1 MAGRT
6 GNYIV
11 RHSGWFIGAV
21 LALTALFAL
30 PILFM
35 ERPGPASQDPG
46 GPVFDL
52 LETVNQRFPPRI
64 HVTTFIVEDPLAD
77 PPEDQQGDILR
88 QQPLWDLYRN
98 ERKLRASELGSF
110 LYKGYDADNERQI
123 LGVYT
128 IADAVQNLF
137 LLDPGTAASL
147 ETATDPQVKAAIS
160 RILDSPAGRPLR
172 GSLSKDASFQTIIL
186 DGQEIKTW
194 RSAAFSAF
202 VASDNA
208 MLGGG
213 PLTISLTGDD
223 VTLGKERFNRRVQEI
238 LRSGQTS
245 YRLWGV
251 ALDVNLVS
259 QEQGKT
265 AIPFIVATV
274 VLVLVVVGVT
284 LRSAGIV
291 GLAFLGLAMLFVWL
305 KGLTILAGLGSSLIL
320 DLIVPIAMISLGV
333 DFLIHAVARYREE
346 SRRLAEPSLALRAGF
361 AGVLGALTLAML
373 SDGIA
378 FLANVTSGIETVI
391 GFGIGAGIAVLSSYV
406 IMGMFLPLVIMR
418 LDQRRLGFAY
428 KRNVASSGGQGT
440 ELADESASPPAGA
453 MIAGAVLAFAHHR
466 WAVLPLAATLTAAA
480 TLLAFQLESNLD
492 VKDFFDSESDLVIG
506 LDKLDQH
513 TAPALSGEPAVIYI
527 RGDLTSTQSLDG
539 LRELL
544 DRLSKNGR
552 LGQSADGRVSLYS
565 RTLFQLLSR
574 ITGNAYARSQVME
587 DTGVAISDDDGDQ
600 IPDGPKQMRAA
611 FDYMV
616 RQGVPLNE
624 TTMVYDPIQVRETLH
639 HDPTL
644 PGEQE
649 IILVVGV
656 LGSRQQANIE
666 AARQALEQD
675 LEPLRRVPGVSFVG
689 LTGSPFTREATL
701 QATTRALNVSLP
713 VAVAACLI
721 LLTFWMRSVTLAVVT
736 IIPIGLVVS
745 WLYAFMYVSGYSLNF
760 VTATIAAVSIG
771 VGIDYSIHMTQRF
784 REELSRG
791 HGAEEAMRAAAS
803 GTGVALAGSAAS
815 SVIGF
820 AVMAF
825 APMPLFSAYG
835 IITAAMIFMAA
846 AAALFV
852 LPSLLLLTHRA
863 PPPHAIILPPT
874 GVPTGKFGAQIPP
887 PSRPSAAETP
897 TLRERT
903 R

>member
-1 MAGRT
+1 MLSTSSQSVLASRT
-6 GNYIV
+6 SDFIL
-11 RHSGWFIGAV
+11 RHSGWFIGTV
-21 LALTALFAL
+21 LALTVLFAL
-30 PILFM
+30 PIVFM
-35 ERPGPASQDPG
+35 APPGPASQDPG

-64 HVTTFIVEDPLAD
+64 HVTTFIVEDP
-77 PPEDQQGDILR
+77 QGDILR
-88 QQPLWDLYRN
+88 QQPLWELYQN
-98 ERKLRASELGSF
+98 ERKLRASDLGSL
-110 LYKGYDADNERQI
+110 LYSGYDADRERQI
-123 LGVYT
+123 LGIYT

-137 LLDPGTAASL
+137 LLDPSTATSL
-147 ETATDPQVKAAIS
+147 KTATDDQVKAAIS
-160 RILDSPAGRPLR
+160 RILNSPTGRPLR
-172 GSLSKDASFQTIIL
+172 GSLSKDASFQTKIV
-186 DGQEIKTW
+186 DGQEINSW
-194 RSAAFSAF
+194 SSAAFSAF
-202 VASDNA
+202 VASDNE

-223 VTLGKERFNRRVQEI
+223 VTLGKERFNRRVREI
-238 LRSGQTS
+238 LQTEQSS
-245 YRLWGV
+245 YQLWGV

-265 AIPFIVATV
+265 AIPFIAATV

-284 LRSAGIV
+284 LRSLGIA
-291 GLAFLGLAMLFVWL
+291 GLAFLGLLMLFVWL
-305 KGLTILAGLGSSLIL
+305 KGLTILVGLGSSLIL

-346 SRRLAEPSLALRAGF
+346 TRRVAEPSLALRAGF
-361 AGVLGALTLAML
+361 TGVIGALTLAML

-378 FLANVTSGIETVI
+378 FLANLTSGIETVI

-418 LDQRRLGFAY
+418 LDQRRL
-428 KRNVASSGGQGT
+428 
-440 ELADESASPPAGA
+440 EASPQHGRAFGDAQEPVSAGSTSA
-453 MIAGAVLAFAHHR
+453 PPTGLASAAIAGAVLEMARHR
-466 WAVLPLAATLTAAA
+466 WAVLPIAAVLTAAA
-480 TLLAFQLESNLD
+480 TLLAFQLEPNLD

-513 TAPALSGEPAVIYI
+513 TAAALSGEPAVIYI
-527 RGDLTSTQSLDG
+527 RGDLTTPESLAAIRD
-539 LRELL
+539 LL
-544 DRLSKNGR
+544 DRLSENSR
-552 LGQSADGRVSLYS
+552 LGQAEDGQVSLYA

-574 ITGNAYARSQVME
+574 VTENPYARSQVLAKSRVDITDE
-587 DTGVAISDDDGDQ
+587 NGDQ
-600 IPDGPKQMRAA
+600 IPDSPGQVQAA

-616 RQGVPLNE
+616 RHGVPLNE
-624 TTMVYDPIQVRETLH
+624 STMVYDSIQVRETLH
-639 HDPTL
+639 YDPSQS
-644 PGEQE
+644 GEQE

-656 LGSRQQANIE
+656 LGSRQQANIGS
-666 AARQALEQD
+666 ARQALEQD
-675 LEPLRRVPGVSFVG
+675 LDPMRQVPSISFVG

-721 LLTFWMRSVTLAVVT
+721 LLAFWMRSVTLAVVT

-745 WLYAFMYVSGYSLNF
+745 WLYAFMYIAGYSLNF

-784 REELSRG
+784 REELGRG
-791 HGAEEAMRAAAS
+791 QGAEEALRAAAS
-803 GTGVALAGSAAS
+803 GTGVALAGSAGS

-835 IITAAMIFMAA
+835 VITAAMIFMAA

-852 LPSLLLLTHRA
+852 LPSLLLLTHRE
-863 PPPHAIILPPT
+863 P
-874 GVPTGKFGAQIPP
+874 KR
-887 PSRPSAAETP
+887 SS
-897 TLRERT
+897 
-903 R
+903 

>member
-1 MAGRT
+1 MLSTSSQSVLASRT
-6 GNYIV
+6 SDFIL
-11 RHSGWFIGAV
+11 RHSGWFIGTV
-21 LALTALFAL
+21 LALTVLFAL
-30 PILFM
+30 PIVFM
-35 ERPGPASQDPG
+35 APPGPASQDPG

-64 HVTTFIVEDPLAD
+64 HVTTFIVEDP
-77 PPEDQQGDILR
+77 QGDILR
-88 QQPLWDLYRN
+88 QQPLWELYQN
-98 ERKLRASELGSF
+98 ERKLRASDLGSL
-110 LYKGYDADNERQI
+110 LYSGYDADRERQI
-123 LGVYT
+123 LGIYT

-137 LLDPGTAASL
+137 LLDPSTATSL
-147 ETATDPQVKAAIS
+147 KTATDDQVKAAIS
-160 RILDSPAGRPLR
+160 RILDSPTGRPLR
-172 GSLSKDASFQTIIL
+172 GSLSKDASFQTRIV
-186 DGQEIKTW
+186 DGQEINSW
-194 RSAAFSAF
+194 SSAAFSAF
-202 VASDNA
+202 VASDNE

-223 VTLGKERFNRRVQEI
+223 VTLGKERFNRRVREI
-238 LRSGQTS
+238 LQTEQSS
-245 YRLWGV
+245 YQLWGV

-265 AIPFIVATV
+265 AIPFIAATV
-274 VLVLVVVGVT
+274 VLVLMVVGVT
-284 LRSAGIV
+284 LRSLGIA
-291 GLAFLGLAMLFVWL
+291 GLAFLGLLMLFVWL
-305 KGLTILAGLGSSLIL
+305 KGLTILVGLGSSLIL

-346 SRRLAEPSLALRAGF
+346 TRRVAEPSLALRTGF
-361 AGVLGALTLAML
+361 TGVIGALTLAML

-378 FLANVTSGIETVI
+378 FLANLTSGIETVI

-418 LDQRRLGFAY
+418 LDQRRLESSPQHGRAFGDAQEP
-428 KRNVASSGGQGT
+428 VSAGSTSAPPTGLAS
-440 ELADESASPPAGA
+440 AA
-453 MIAGAVLAFAHHR
+453 IAGAVLEMARHR
-466 WAVLPLAATLTAAA
+466 WAVLPIAAALTAAA
-480 TLLAFQLESNLD
+480 TLLAFQLEPNLD

-513 TAPALSGEPAVIYI
+513 TAAALSGEPAVIYI
-527 RGDLTSTQSLDG
+527 RGDLTTTESLAAIRD
-539 LRELL
+539 LL
-544 DRLSKNGR
+544 DRLSENSR
-552 LGQSADGRVSLYS
+552 LGQAEDGQVSLYA

-574 ITGNAYARSQVME
+574 VTENPYARSQVLAKSRVDITDE
-587 DTGVAISDDDGDQ
+587 NGDQ
-600 IPDGPKQMRAA
+600 IPDSPGQVQAA

-616 RQGVPLNE
+616 RHGVPLNE
-624 TTMVYDPIQVRETLH
+624 STMVYDSIQVRETLH
-639 HDPTL
+639 YDPSQS
-644 PGEQE
+644 GEQE

-666 AARQALEQD
+666 SARQALEQD
-675 LEPLRRVPGVSFVG
+675 LDPMRQVPSISFVG

-721 LLTFWMRSVTLAVVT
+721 LLAFWMRSVTLAVVT

-745 WLYAFMYVSGYSLNF
+745 WLYAFMYVAGYSLNF

-784 REELSRG
+784 REELGRG
-791 HGAEEAMRAAAS
+791 HDAEEALRAAAS
-803 GTGVALAGSAAS
+803 GTGVALAGSAGS

-835 IITAAMIFMAA
+835 VITAAMIFMAA

-852 LPSLLLLTHRA
+852 LPSLLLLTHRE
-863 PPPHAIILPPT
+863 P
-874 GVPTGKFGAQIPP
+874 KR
-887 PSRPSAAETP
+887 SS
-897 TLRERT
+897 
-903 R
+903 

>member
-1 MAGRT
+1 M
-6 GNYIV
+6 
-11 RHSGWFIGAV
+11 
-21 LALTALFAL
+21 ALTVLFAL
-30 PILFM
+30 PIVFM
-35 ERPGPASQDPG
+35 APPGPASQDPG

-64 HVTTFIVEDPLAD
+64 HVTTFIVEDP
-77 PPEDQQGDILR
+77 QGDILR
-88 QQPLWDLYRN
+88 QQPLWELYQN
-98 ERKLRASELGSF
+98 ERKLRASDLGSL
-110 LYKGYDADNERQI
+110 LYSGYDADRERQI
-123 LGVYT
+123 LGIYT

-137 LLDPGTAASL
+137 LLDPSTATSL
-147 ETATDPQVKAAIS
+147 KTATDDQVKAAIS
-160 RILDSPAGRPLR
+160 RILDSPTGRPLR
-172 GSLSKDASFQTIIL
+172 GSLSKDASFQTKIV
-186 DGQEIKTW
+186 DGQEINSW
-194 RSAAFSAF
+194 SSAAFSAF
-202 VASDNA
+202 VASDNE

-223 VTLGKERFNRRVQEI
+223 VTLGKERFNRRVREI
-238 LRSGQTS
+238 LQTEQSS
-245 YRLWGV
+245 YQLWGV

-265 AIPFIVATV
+265 AIPFIAATV

-284 LRSAGIV
+284 LRSLGIA
-291 GLAFLGLAMLFVWL
+291 GLAFLGLLMLFVWL
-305 KGLTILAGLGSSLIL
+305 KGLTILVGLGSSLIL

-346 SRRLAEPSLALRAGF
+346 TRRVAEPSLALRAGF
-361 AGVLGALTLAML
+361 TGVIGALTLAML

-378 FLANVTSGIETVI
+378 FLANLTSGIETVI

-418 LDQRRLGFAY
+418 LDQRRLESSPQHGRAFGDAQEP
-428 KRNVASSGGQGT
+428 VSAGSTSAPPTGLAS
-440 ELADESASPPAGA
+440 AA
-453 MIAGAVLAFAHHR
+453 IAGAVLEMARHR
-466 WAVLPLAATLTAAA
+466 WAVLPIAAVLTAAA
-480 TLLAFQLESNLD
+480 TLLAFQLEPNLD

-513 TAPALSGEPAVIYI
+513 TAAALSGEPAVIYI
-527 RGDLTSTQSLDG
+527 RGDLTTPESLAAIRD
-539 LRELL
+539 LL
-544 DRLSKNGR
+544 DRLSENSR
-552 LGQSADGRVSLYS
+552 LGQAEDGQVSLYA

-574 ITGNAYARSQVME
+574 VTENPYARSQVLAKSRVDITDE
-587 DTGVAISDDDGDQ
+587 NGDQ
-600 IPDGPKQMRAA
+600 IPDSPGQVQAA

-616 RQGVPLNE
+616 RHGVPLNE
-624 TTMVYDPIQVRETLH
+624 STMVYDSIQVRETLH
-639 HDPTL
+639 YDPSQS
-644 PGEQE
+644 GEQE

-656 LGSRQQANIE
+656 LGSRQQANIGS
-666 AARQALEQD
+666 ARQALEQD
-675 LEPLRRVPGVSFVG
+675 LDPMRQVPSISFVG

-721 LLTFWMRSVTLAVVT
+721 LLAFWMRSVTLAVVT

-745 WLYAFMYVSGYSLNF
+745 WLYAFMYVAGYSLNF

-784 REELSRG
+784 REELGRG
-791 HGAEEAMRAAAS
+791 QGAEEALRAAAS
-803 GTGVALAGSAAS
+803 GTGVALAGSAGS

-835 IITAAMIFMAA
+835 VITAAMIFMAA

-852 LPSLLLLTHRA
+852 LPSLLLLTHRE
-863 PPPHAIILPPT
+863 P
-874 GVPTGKFGAQIPP
+874 KR
-887 PSRPSAAETP
+887 SS
-897 TLRERT
+897 
-903 R
+903 

>member
-1 MAGRT
+1 MLSTSSQSVLASRT
-6 GNYIV
+6 SDFIL
-11 RHSGWFIGAV
+11 RHSGWFIGTV
-21 LALTALFAL
+21 LALTVLFAL
-30 PILFM
+30 PIVFM
-35 ERPGPASQDPG
+35 APPGPASQDPG

-64 HVTTFIVEDPLAD
+64 HVTTFIVEDP
-77 PPEDQQGDILR
+77 QGDILR
-88 QQPLWDLYRN
+88 QQPLWELYQN
-98 ERKLRASELGSF
+98 ERKLRASDLGSL
-110 LYKGYDADNERQI
+110 LYSGYDADRERQI
-123 LGVYT
+123 LGIYT

-137 LLDPGTAASL
+137 LLDPSTATSL
-147 ETATDPQVKAAIS
+147 KTATDDQVKAAIS
-160 RILDSPAGRPLR
+160 RILDSPTGRPLR
-172 GSLSKDASFQTIIL
+172 GSLSKDASFQTKIV
-186 DGQEIKTW
+186 DGQEINSW
-194 RSAAFSAF
+194 SSAAFSAF
-202 VASDNA
+202 VASDNE

-223 VTLGKERFNRRVQEI
+223 VTLGKERFNRRVREI
-238 LRSGQTS
+238 LQTEQSS
-245 YRLWGV
+245 YQLWGV

-265 AIPFIVATV
+265 AIPFIAATV

-284 LRSAGIV
+284 LRSLGIA
-291 GLAFLGLAMLFVWL
+291 GLAFLGLLMLFVWL
-305 KGLTILAGLGSSLIL
+305 KGLTILVGLGSSLIL

-346 SRRLAEPSLALRAGF
+346 TRRVAEPSLALRAGF
-361 AGVLGALTLAML
+361 TGVIGALTLAML

-378 FLANVTSGIETVI
+378 FLANLTSGIETVI

-418 LDQRRLGFAY
+418 LDQRRLESSPQHGRAFGDAQEP
-428 KRNVASSGGQGT
+428 VSAGSTSAPPTGLAS
-440 ELADESASPPAGA
+440 AA
-453 MIAGAVLAFAHHR
+453 IAGAVLEMARHR
-466 WAVLPLAATLTAAA
+466 WAVLPIAAVLTAAA
-480 TLLAFQLESNLD
+480 TLLAFQLEPNLD

-513 TAPALSGEPAVIYI
+513 TAAALSGEPAVIYI
-527 RGDLTSTQSLDG
+527 RGDLTTPESLAAIRD
-539 LRELL
+539 LL
-544 DRLSKNGR
+544 DRLSKNSR
-552 LGQSADGRVSLYS
+552 LGQAEDGQVSLYA

-574 ITGNAYARSQVME
+574 VTENPYARSQVLAKFRVDITDE
-587 DTGVAISDDDGDQ
+587 NGDQ
-600 IPDGPKQMRAA
+600 IPDSPGQVQAA

-616 RQGVPLNE
+616 RHGVPLNE
-624 TTMVYDPIQVRETLH
+624 STMVYDSIQVRETLH
-639 HDPTL
+639 YDPSQS
-644 PGEQE
+644 GEQE

-656 LGSRQQANIE
+656 LGSRQQANIGS
-666 AARQALEQD
+666 ARQALEQD
-675 LEPLRRVPGVSFVG
+675 LDPMRQVPSISFVG

-721 LLTFWMRSVTLAVVT
+721 LLAFWMRSVTLAVVT

-745 WLYAFMYVSGYSLNF
+745 WLYAFMYVAGYSLNF

-784 REELSRG
+784 REELGRG
-791 HGAEEAMRAAAS
+791 QGAEEALRAAAS
-803 GTGVALAGSAAS
+803 GTGVALAGSAGS

-835 IITAAMIFMAA
+835 VITAAMIFMAA

-852 LPSLLLLTHRA
+852 LPSLLLLTHRE
-863 PPPHAIILPPT
+863 P
-874 GVPTGKFGAQIPP
+874 KR
-887 PSRPSAAETP
+887 SS
-897 TLRERT
+897 
-903 R
+903 

>member
-1 MAGRT
+1 
-6 GNYIV
+6 
-11 RHSGWFIGAV
+11 V
-21 LALTALFAL
+21 LALTVLFAL
-30 PILFM
+30 PIVFM
-35 ERPGPASQDPG
+35 APPGPASQDPG

-64 HVTTFIVEDPLAD
+64 HVTTFIVEDP
-77 PPEDQQGDILR
+77 QGDILR
-88 QQPLWDLYRN
+88 QQPLWELYQN
-98 ERKLRASELGSF
+98 ERKLRASDLGSL
-110 LYKGYDADNERQI
+110 LYSGYDADRERQI
-123 LGVYT
+123 LGIYT

-137 LLDPGTAASL
+137 LLDPSTATSL
-147 ETATDPQVKAAIS
+147 KTATDDQVKAAIS
-160 RILDSPAGRPLR
+160 RILDSPTGRPLR
-172 GSLSKDASFQTIIL
+172 GSLSKDASFQTKIV
-186 DGQEIKTW
+186 DGQEINSW
-194 RSAAFSAF
+194 SSAAFSAF
-202 VASDNA
+202 VASDNE

-223 VTLGKERFNRRVQEI
+223 VTLGKERFNRRVREI
-238 LRSGQTS
+238 LQTEQSS
-245 YRLWGV
+245 YQLWGV

-265 AIPFIVATV
+265 AIPFIAATV

-284 LRSAGIV
+284 LRSLGIA
-291 GLAFLGLAMLFVWL
+291 GLAFLGLLMLFVWL
-305 KGLTILAGLGSSLIL
+305 KGLTILVGLGSSLIL

-346 SRRLAEPSLALRAGF
+346 TRRVAEPSLALRAGF
-361 AGVLGALTLAML
+361 TGVIGALTLAML

-378 FLANVTSGIETVI
+378 FLANLTSGIETVI

-418 LDQRRLGFAY
+418 LDQRRLKSSPQHGRAFGDAQEP
-428 KRNVASSGGQGT
+428 VSAGSTSAPPPGLAS
-440 ELADESASPPAGA
+440 AA
-453 MIAGAVLAFAHHR
+453 IAGAVLEMARHR
-466 WAVLPLAATLTAAA
+466 WAVLPIAAVLTAAA
-480 TLLAFQLESNLD
+480 TLLAFQLEPSLD

-513 TAPALSGEPAVIYI
+513 TAAALSGEPAVIYI
-527 RGDLTSTQSLDG
+527 RGDLTTPESLAAIRD
-539 LRELL
+539 LL
-544 DRLSKNGR
+544 DRLSENSR
-552 LGQSADGRVSLYS
+552 LGQAEDGQVSLYA

-574 ITGNAYARSQVME
+574 VTENPYARSQVLAKSRVDITDE
-587 DTGVAISDDDGDQ
+587 NGDQ
-600 IPDGPKQMRAA
+600 IPDSPGQVQAA

-616 RQGVPLNE
+616 RHGVPLNE
-624 TTMVYDPIQVRETLH
+624 STMVYDSIQVRETLH
-639 HDPTL
+639 YDPSQS
-644 PGEQE
+644 GEQE

-656 LGSRQQANIE
+656 LGSRQQANIGS
-666 AARQALEQD
+666 ARQALEQD
-675 LEPLRRVPGVSFVG
+675 LDPMRQVPSISFVG

-721 LLTFWMRSVTLAVVT
+721 LLAFWMRSVTLAVVT

-745 WLYAFMYVSGYSLNF
+745 WLYAFMYVAGYSLNF

-784 REELSRG
+784 REELGRG
-791 HGAEEAMRAAAS
+791 QGAEEALRAAAS
-803 GTGVALAGSAAS
+803 GTGVALAGSAGS

-835 IITAAMIFMAA
+835 VITAAMIFMAA

-852 LPSLLLLTHRA
+852 LPSLLLLTHRE
-863 PPPHAIILPPT
+863 P
-874 GVPTGKFGAQIPP
+874 KR
-887 PSRPSAAETP
+887 SS
-897 TLRERT
+897 
-903 R
+903 

>member
-1 MAGRT
+1 MLSTSSQSVLASRT
-6 GNYIV
+6 SDFIL
-11 RHSGWFIGAV
+11 RHSGWFIGTV
-21 LALTALFAL
+21 LALTVLFAL
-30 PILFM
+30 PIVFM
-35 ERPGPASQDPG
+35 APPGPASQDPG

-64 HVTTFIVEDPLAD
+64 HVTTFIVEDP
-77 PPEDQQGDILR
+77 QGDILR
-88 QQPLWDLYRN
+88 QQPLWELYQN
-98 ERKLRASELGSF
+98 ERKLRASDLGSL
-110 LYKGYDADNERQI
+110 LYSGYDADRERQI
-123 LGVYT
+123 LGIYT

-137 LLDPGTAASL
+137 LLDPSTATSL
-147 ETATDPQVKAAIS
+147 KTATDDQVKAAIS
-160 RILDSPAGRPLR
+160 RILDSPTGRPLR
-172 GSLSKDASFQTIIL
+172 GSLSKDASFQTKIV
-186 DGQEIKTW
+186 DGQEINSW
-194 RSAAFSAF
+194 SSAAFSAF
-202 VASDNA
+202 VASDNE

-223 VTLGKERFNRRVQEI
+223 VTLGKERFNRRVREI
-238 LRSGQTS
+238 LQTEQSS
-245 YRLWGV
+245 YQLWGV

-265 AIPFIVATV
+265 AIPFIAATV

-284 LRSAGIV
+284 LRSLGIA
-291 GLAFLGLAMLFVWL
+291 GLAFLGLLMLFVWL
-305 KGLTILAGLGSSLIL
+305 KGLTILVGLGSSLIL

-346 SRRLAEPSLALRAGF
+346 TRRVAEPSLALRAGF
-361 AGVLGALTLAML
+361 TGVIGALTLAML

-378 FLANVTSGIETVI
+378 FLANLTSGIETVI

-418 LDQRRLGFAY
+418 LDQRRLESSPQHGRAFGDAQEP
-428 KRNVASSGGQGT
+428 VSAGSTSAPPTGLAS
-440 ELADESASPPAGA
+440 AA
-453 MIAGAVLAFAHHR
+453 IAGAVLEMARHR
-466 WAVLPLAATLTAAA
+466 WAVLPIAAVLTAAA
-480 TLLAFQLESNLD
+480 TLLAFQLEPNLD

-513 TAPALSGEPAVIYI
+513 TAAALSGEPAVIYI
-527 RGDLTSTQSLDG
+527 RGDLTTPESLAAIRD
-539 LRELL
+539 LL
-544 DRLSKNGR
+544 DRLSENSR
-552 LGQSADGRVSLYS
+552 LGQAEDGQVSLYA

-574 ITGNAYARSQVME
+574 VTENPYARSQVLAKSRVDITDE
-587 DTGVAISDDDGDQ
+587 NGDQ
-600 IPDGPKQMRAA
+600 IPDSPGQVQAA

-616 RQGVPLNE
+616 RHGVPLNE
-624 TTMVYDPIQVRETLH
+624 STMVYDSIQVRETLH
-639 HDPTL
+639 YDPSQS
-644 PGEQE
+644 GEQE

-656 LGSRQQANIE
+656 LGSRQQANIGS
-666 AARQALEQD
+666 ARQALEQD
-675 LEPLRRVPGVSFVG
+675 LDPMRQIPSISFVG

-721 LLTFWMRSVTLAVVT
+721 LLAFWMRSVTLAVVT

-745 WLYAFMYVSGYSLNF
+745 WLYAFMYVAGYSLNF

-784 REELSRG
+784 REELGRG
-791 HGAEEAMRAAAS
+791 HGAEEALRAAAS
-803 GTGVALAGSAAS
+803 GTGVALAGSAGS

-835 IITAAMIFMAA
+835 VITAAMIFMAA

-852 LPSLLLLTHRA
+852 LPSLLLLTHRE
-863 PPPHAIILPPT
+863 L
-874 GVPTGKFGAQIPP
+874 KR
-887 PSRPSAAETP
+887 SS
-897 TLRERT
+897 
-903 R
+903 

>member
-1 MAGRT
+1 MLSTSSQSVLASRT
-6 GNYIV
+6 SDFIL
-11 RHSGWFIGAV
+11 RHSGWFIGTV
-21 LALTALFAL
+21 LALTVLFAL
-30 PILFM
+30 PIVFM
-35 ERPGPASQDPG
+35 APPGPASQDPG

-64 HVTTFIVEDPLAD
+64 HVTTFIVEDP
-77 PPEDQQGDILR
+77 QGDILR
-88 QQPLWDLYRN
+88 QQPLWELYQN
-98 ERKLRASELGSF
+98 ERKLRASDLGSL
-110 LYKGYDADNERQI
+110 LYSGYDADRERQI
-123 LGVYT
+123 LGIYT

-137 LLDPGTAASL
+137 LLDPSTATSL
-147 ETATDPQVKAAIS
+147 KTATDDQVKAAIS
-160 RILDSPAGRPLR
+160 RILDSPTGRPLR
-172 GSLSKDASFQTIIL
+172 GSLSKDASFQTKIV
-186 DGQEIKTW
+186 DGQEINSW
-194 RSAAFSAF
+194 SSAAFSAF
-202 VASDNA
+202 VASDNE

-223 VTLGKERFNRRVQEI
+223 VTLGKERFNRRVREI
-238 LRSGQTS
+238 LQTEQSS
-245 YRLWGV
+245 YQLWGV

-265 AIPFIVATV
+265 AIPFIAATV

-284 LRSAGIV
+284 LRSLGIA
-291 GLAFLGLAMLFVWL
+291 GLAFLGLLMLFVWL
-305 KGLTILAGLGSSLIL
+305 KGLTILVGLGSSLIL

-346 SRRLAEPSLALRAGF
+346 TRRVAEPSLALRAGF
-361 AGVLGALTLAML
+361 TGVIGALTLAML

-378 FLANVTSGIETVI
+378 FLANLTSGIETVI

-418 LDQRRLGFAY
+418 LDQRRLESSPQHGRAFGDAQEP
-428 KRNVASSGGQGT
+428 VSAGSTSAPPTGLAS
-440 ELADESASPPAGA
+440 AA
-453 MIAGAVLAFAHHR
+453 IAGAVLEMARHR
-466 WAVLPLAATLTAAA
+466 WAVLPIAAVLTAAA
-480 TLLAFQLESNLD
+480 TLLAFQLEPNLD

-513 TAPALSGEPAVIYI
+513 TAAALSGEPAVIYI
-527 RGDLTSTQSLDG
+527 RGDLTTTESLAAIRD
-539 LRELL
+539 LL
-544 DRLSKNGR
+544 DRLSENSR
-552 LGQSADGRVSLYS
+552 LGQAEDGQVSLYA

-574 ITGNAYARSQVME
+574 VTENPYARSQVLAKSRVDITDE
-587 DTGVAISDDDGDQ
+587 NGDQ
-600 IPDGPKQMRAA
+600 IPDSPGQVQAA

-616 RQGVPLNE
+616 RHGVPLNE
-624 TTMVYDPIQVRETLH
+624 STMVYDSIQVRETLH
-639 HDPTL
+639 YDPSQS
-644 PGEQE
+644 GEQE

-656 LGSRQQANIE
+656 LGSRQQANIGS
-666 AARQALEQD
+666 ARQALEQD
-675 LEPLRRVPGVSFVG
+675 LDPMRQVPSISFVG

-721 LLTFWMRSVTLAVVT
+721 LLAFWMRSVTLAVVT

-745 WLYAFMYVSGYSLNF
+745 WLYAFMYAAGYSLNF

-784 REELSRG
+784 REELGRG
-791 HGAEEAMRAAAS
+791 QGAEEALRAAAS
-803 GTGVALAGSAAS
+803 GTGVALAGSAGS

-835 IITAAMIFMAA
+835 VITAAMIFMAA

-852 LPSLLLLTHRA
+852 LPSLLLLTHRE
-863 PPPHAIILPPT
+863 P
-874 GVPTGKFGAQIPP
+874 KR
-887 PSRPSAAETP
+887 SS
-897 TLRERT
+897 
-903 R
+903 

>member
-1 MAGRT
+1 MLSTSSQSVLASRT
-6 GNYIV
+6 SDFIL
-11 RHSGWFIGAV
+11 RHSGWFIGTV
-21 LALTALFAL
+21 LALTVLFAL
-30 PILFM
+30 PIVFM
-35 ERPGPASQDPG
+35 APPGPASQDPG

-64 HVTTFIVEDPLAD
+64 HVTTFIVEDP
-77 PPEDQQGDILR
+77 QGDILR
-88 QQPLWDLYRN
+88 QQPLWELYQN
-98 ERKLRASELGSF
+98 ERKLRASDLGSL
-110 LYKGYDADNERQI
+110 LYSGYDADRERQI
-123 LGVYT
+123 LGIYT

-137 LLDPGTAASL
+137 LLDPSTATSL
-147 ETATDPQVKAAIS
+147 KTATDDQVKAAIS
-160 RILDSPAGRPLR
+160 RILDSPTGRPLR
-172 GSLSKDASFQTIIL
+172 GSLSKDASFQTKIV
-186 DGQEIKTW
+186 DGQAINSW
-194 RSAAFSAF
+194 SSAAFSAF
-202 VASDNA
+202 VASDNE

-238 LRSGQTS
+238 LQTEQSS
-245 YRLWGV
+245 YQLWGV

-265 AIPFIVATV
+265 AIPFIAATV

-284 LRSAGIV
+284 LRSLGIA
-291 GLAFLGLAMLFVWL
+291 GLAFLGLLMLFVWL
-305 KGLTILAGLGSSLIL
+305 KGLTILVGLGSSLIL

-346 SRRLAEPSLALRAGF
+346 TRRVAEPSLALRAGF
-361 AGVLGALTLAML
+361 TGVIGALTLAML

-378 FLANVTSGIETVI
+378 FLANLTSGIETVI

-418 LDQRRLGFAY
+418 LDQRRLESSPQHGRAFGDAQEP
-428 KRNVASSGGQGT
+428 VSAGSTSAPPTGLAS
-440 ELADESASPPAGA
+440 AA
-453 MIAGAVLAFAHHR
+453 IAGAVLEMARHR
-466 WAVLPLAATLTAAA
+466 WAVLPIAAVLTAAA
-480 TLLAFQLESNLD
+480 TLLAFQLEPNLD

-513 TAPALSGEPAVIYI
+513 TAAALSGEPAVIYI
-527 RGDLTSTQSLDG
+527 RGDLTTPESLAAIRD
-539 LRELL
+539 LL
-544 DRLSKNGR
+544 DRLSENSR
-552 LGQSADGRVSLYS
+552 LGQAEDGQVSLYA

-574 ITGNAYARSQVME
+574 VTENPYARSQVLAKSRVDITDE
-587 DTGVAISDDDGDQ
+587 NGDQ
-600 IPDGPKQMRAA
+600 IPDSPGQVQAA

-616 RQGVPLNE
+616 RHGVPLNE
-624 TTMVYDPIQVRETLH
+624 STMVYDSIQVRETLH
-639 HDPTL
+639 YDPSQS
-644 PGEQE
+644 GEQE

-656 LGSRQQANIE
+656 LGSRQQANIGS
-666 AARQALEQD
+666 ARQALEQD
-675 LEPLRRVPGVSFVG
+675 LDPMRQVPSISFVG

-721 LLTFWMRSVTLAVVT
+721 LLAFWMRSVTLAVVT

-745 WLYAFMYVSGYSLNF
+745 WLYAFMYVAGYSLNF

-784 REELSRG
+784 REELGRG
-791 HGAEEAMRAAAS
+791 QGAEEALRAAAA
-803 GTGVALAGSAAS
+803 GTGVALAGSAGS

-835 IITAAMIFMAA
+835 VITAAMIFMAA

-852 LPSLLLLTHRA
+852 LPSLLLLTHRE
-863 PPPHAIILPPT
+863 P
-874 GVPTGKFGAQIPP
+874 KR
-887 PSRPSAAETP
+887 SS
-897 TLRERT
+897 
-903 R
+903 

>member
-1 MAGRT
+1 MLSTSSQSVLASRT
-6 GNYIV
+6 SDFIL
-11 RHSGWFIGAV
+11 RHSGWFIGTV
-21 LALTALFAL
+21 LALTVLFAL
-30 PILFM
+30 PIVFM
-35 ERPGPASQDPG
+35 APPGPASQDPG

-64 HVTTFIVEDPLAD
+64 HVTTFIVEDP
-77 PPEDQQGDILR
+77 QGDILR
-88 QQPLWDLYRN
+88 QQPLWELYQN
-98 ERKLRASELGSF
+98 ERKLRASDLGSL
-110 LYKGYDADNERQI
+110 LYSGYDADRERQI
-123 LGVYT
+123 LGIYT

-137 LLDPGTAASL
+137 LLDPSTATSL
-147 ETATDPQVKAAIS
+147 KTATDDQVKAAIS
-160 RILDSPAGRPLR
+160 RILDSPTGRPLR
-172 GSLSKDASFQTIIL
+172 GSLSKDASFQTKIV
-186 DGQEIKTW
+186 DGQEINSW
-194 RSAAFSAF
+194 SSAAFSAF
-202 VASDNA
+202 VASDNE

-223 VTLGKERFNRRVQEI
+223 VTLGKERFNRRVREI
-238 LRSGQTS
+238 LQTEQSS
-245 YRLWGV
+245 YQLWGV

-265 AIPFIVATV
+265 AIPFIAATV

-284 LRSAGIV
+284 LRSLGIA
-291 GLAFLGLAMLFVWL
+291 GLAFLGLLMLFVWL
-305 KGLTILAGLGSSLIL
+305 KGLTILVGLGSSLIL

-346 SRRLAEPSLALRAGF
+346 TRRVAEPSLALRAGF
-361 AGVLGALTLAML
+361 TGVIGALTLAML

-378 FLANVTSGIETVI
+378 FLANLTSGIETVI

-418 LDQRRLGFAY
+418 LDQRRLESSPQHGRDFGDAQEP
-428 KRNVASSGGQGT
+428 VSASSTSAPPTG
-440 ELADESASPPAGA
+440 LASAA
-453 MIAGAVLAFAHHR
+453 IAGAVLEMARHR
-466 WAVLPLAATLTAAA
+466 WAVLPIAAALTAAA
-480 TLLAFQLESNLD
+480 TLLAFQLEPNLD

-513 TAPALSGEPAVIYI
+513 TAAALSGEPAVIYI
-527 RGDLTSTQSLDG
+527 RGDLTTPESLAAIRD
-539 LRELL
+539 LL
-544 DRLSKNGR
+544 DRLSENSR
-552 LGQSADGRVSLYS
+552 LGQAEDGQVSLYA

-574 ITGNAYARSQVME
+574 VTENPYARSQVLAKSRVDITDE
-587 DTGVAISDDDGDQ
+587 NGDQ
-600 IPDGPKQMRAA
+600 IPDSPGQVQAA

-616 RQGVPLNE
+616 RHGVPLNE
-624 TTMVYDPIQVRETLH
+624 STMVYDSIQVRETLH
-639 HDPTL
+639 YDPSQS
-644 PGEQE
+644 GEHE

-656 LGSRQQANIE
+656 LGSRQQANIGS
-666 AARQALEQD
+666 ARQALEQD
-675 LEPLRRVPGVSFVG
+675 LDPMRQVPSISFVG

-721 LLTFWMRSVTLAVVT
+721 LLAFWMRSVTLAVVT

-745 WLYAFMYVSGYSLNF
+745 WLYAFMYVAGYSLNF

-784 REELSRG
+784 REELGRG
-791 HGAEEAMRAAAS
+791 QGAEEALRAAAS
-803 GTGVALAGSAAS
+803 GTGVALAGSAGS

-835 IITAAMIFMAA
+835 VITAAMIFMAA

-852 LPSLLLLTHRA
+852 LPSLLLLTHRE
-863 PPPHAIILPPT
+863 P
-874 GVPTGKFGAQIPP
+874 KR
-887 PSRPSAAETP
+887 SS
-897 TLRERT
+897 
-903 R
+903 

>member
-1 MAGRT
+1 MLSTSSQSVLASRT
-6 GNYIV
+6 SDFIL

-21 LALTALFAL
+21 LALTVLFAL
-30 PILFM
+30 PIVFM
-35 ERPGPASQDPG
+35 APPGPASQDPG

-64 HVTTFIVEDPLAD
+64 HVTTFIVEDP
-77 PPEDQQGDILR
+77 QGDILR
-88 QQPLWDLYRN
+88 QQPLWELYQN
-98 ERKLRASELGSF
+98 ERKLRASDLGSL
-110 LYKGYDADNERQI
+110 LYSGYDADRERQI
-123 LGVYT
+123 LGIYT

-137 LLDPGTAASL
+137 LLDPSTATSL
-147 ETATDPQVKAAIS
+147 KTATDDQVKAAIS
-160 RILDSPAGRPLR
+160 RILDSPTGRPLR
-172 GSLSKDASFQTIIL
+172 GSLSKDASFQTKIV
-186 DGQEIKTW
+186 DGQEINSW
-194 RSAAFSAF
+194 SSAAFSAF
-202 VASDNA
+202 VASDNE

-238 LRSGQTS
+238 LQTEQSS
-245 YRLWGV
+245 YQLWGV

-265 AIPFIVATV
+265 AIPFIAATV

-284 LRSAGIV
+284 LRSLGIA
-291 GLAFLGLAMLFVWL
+291 GLAFLGLLMLFVWL
-305 KGLTILAGLGSSLIL
+305 KGLTILVGLGSSLIL

-346 SRRLAEPSLALRAGF
+346 TRRVAEPSLALRAGF
-361 AGVLGALTLAML
+361 TGVIGALTLAML

-378 FLANVTSGIETVI
+378 FLANLTSGIETVI

-406 IMGMFLPLVIMR
+406 IMGMFLPLIIMR
-418 LDQRRLGFAY
+418 LDQRRL
-428 KRNVASSGGQGT
+428 
-440 ELADESASPPAGA
+440 EASPQHGRAFGDAQEPVSAGSTSA
-453 MIAGAVLAFAHHR
+453 PPTGLASAAIAGAVLEMARHR
-466 WAVLPLAATLTAAA
+466 WAVLPIAAVLTAAA
-480 TLLAFQLESNLD
+480 TLLAFQLEPNLD

-513 TAPALSGEPAVIYI
+513 TAAALSGEPAVIYI
-527 RGDLTSTQSLDG
+527 RGDLTTPESLAAIRD
-539 LRELL
+539 LL
-544 DRLSKNGR
+544 DRLSENSR
-552 LGQSADGRVSLYS
+552 LGQAEDGQVSLYA

-574 ITGNAYARSQVME
+574 VTENPYARSQVLAKSRVDITDE
-587 DTGVAISDDDGDQ
+587 NGDQ
-600 IPDGPKQMRAA
+600 IPDSPGQVQAA

-616 RQGVPLNE
+616 RHGVPLNE
-624 TTMVYDPIQVRETLH
+624 STMVYDSIQVRETLH
-639 HDPTL
+639 YDPSQS
-644 PGEQE
+644 GEQE

-656 LGSRQQANIE
+656 LGSRQQANIGS
-666 AARQALEQD
+666 ARQALEQD
-675 LEPLRRVPGVSFVG
+675 LDPMRQVPSISFVG

-721 LLTFWMRSVTLAVVT
+721 LLAFWMRSVTLAVVT

-745 WLYAFMYVSGYSLNF
+745 WLYAFMYAAGYSLNF

-784 REELSRG
+784 REELGRG
-791 HGAEEAMRAAAS
+791 QGAEEALRAAAS
-803 GTGVALAGSAAS
+803 GTGVALAGSAGS

-835 IITAAMIFMAA
+835 VITAAMIFMAA

-852 LPSLLLLTHRA
+852 LPSLLLLTHRE
-863 PPPHAIILPPT
+863 P
-874 GVPTGKFGAQIPP
+874 KR
-887 PSRPSAAETP
+887 SS
-897 TLRERT
+897 
-903 R
+903 

>member
-1 MAGRT
+1 MLSTSSQSVLASRT
-6 GNYIV
+6 SDFIL
-11 RHSGWFIGAV
+11 RHSGWFIGTV
-21 LALTALFAL
+21 LALTVLFAL
-30 PILFM
+30 PIVFM
-35 ERPGPASQDPG
+35 APPGPASQDPG

-64 HVTTFIVEDPLAD
+64 HVTTFIVEDP
-77 PPEDQQGDILR
+77 QGDILR
-88 QQPLWDLYRN
+88 QQPLWELYQN
-98 ERKLRASELGSF
+98 ERKLRASDLGSL
-110 LYKGYDADNERQI
+110 LYSGYDADRERQI
-123 LGVYT
+123 LGIYT

-137 LLDPGTAASL
+137 LLDPSTATSL
-147 ETATDPQVKAAIS
+147 KTATDDQVKAAIS
-160 RILDSPAGRPLR
+160 RILDSPTGRPLR
-172 GSLSKDASFQTIIL
+172 GSLSKDASFQTKIV
-186 DGQEIKTW
+186 DGQEINSW
-194 RSAAFSAF
+194 SSAAFSAF
-202 VASDNA
+202 VASDNE

-223 VTLGKERFNRRVQEI
+223 VTLGKERFNRRVREI
-238 LRSGQTS
+238 LQTEQSS
-245 YRLWGV
+245 YQLWGV

-265 AIPFIVATV
+265 AIPFIAATV

-284 LRSAGIV
+284 LRSLGIA
-291 GLAFLGLAMLFVWL
+291 GLAFLGLLMLFVWL
-305 KGLTILAGLGSSLIL
+305 KGLTILVGLGSSLIL

-346 SRRLAEPSLALRAGF
+346 TRRVAEPSLALRAGF
-361 AGVLGALTLAML
+361 TGVIGALTLAML

-378 FLANVTSGIETVI
+378 FLANLTSGIETVI

-418 LDQRRLGFAY
+418 LDQRRLESSPQHGRAFGDAQEP
-428 KRNVASSGGQGT
+428 VSAGSTSAPPTGLAS
-440 ELADESASPPAGA
+440 AA
-453 MIAGAVLAFAHHR
+453 IAGAVLEMARHR
-466 WAVLPLAATLTAAA
+466 WAVLPIAAVLTAAA
-480 TLLAFQLESNLD
+480 TLLAFQLEPNLD

-513 TAPALSGEPAVIYI
+513 TAAALSGEPAVIYI
-527 RGDLTSTQSLDG
+527 RGDLTTPESLAAIRD
-539 LRELL
+539 LL
-544 DRLSKNGR
+544 DRLSENSR
-552 LGQSADGRVSLYS
+552 LGQAEDGQVSLYA

-574 ITGNAYARSQVME
+574 VTENPYARSQVLAKSRVDITDE
-587 DTGVAISDDDGDQ
+587 NGDQ
-600 IPDGPKQMRAA
+600 IPDSPGQVQAA

-616 RQGVPLNE
+616 RHGVPLNE
-624 TTMVYDPIQVRETLH
+624 STMVYDSIQVRETLH
-639 HDPTL
+639 YDPSQS
-644 PGEQE
+644 GEQE

-656 LGSRQQANIE
+656 LGSRQQANIGS
-666 AARQALEQD
+666 ARQALEQD
-675 LEPLRRVPGVSFVG
+675 LDPMRQVPSISFVG

-721 LLTFWMRSVTLAVVT
+721 LLAFWMRSVTLAVVT

-745 WLYAFMYVSGYSLNF
+745 WLYAFMYVAGYSLNF

-784 REELSRG
+784 REELGRG
-791 HGAEEAMRAAAS
+791 QGAEEALRAAAS
-803 GTGVALAGSAAS
+803 GTGVALAGSAGS

-835 IITAAMIFMAA
+835 VITAAMIFMAA

-852 LPSLLLLTHRA
+852 LPSLLLLTHRE
-863 PPPHAIILPPT
+863 P
-874 GVPTGKFGAQIPP
+874 KR
-887 PSRPSAAETP
+887 SS
-897 TLRERT
+897 
-903 R
+903 

>member
-1 MAGRT
+1 VLNTSSQRVLASKT
-6 GNYIV
+6 SDFIL
-11 RHSGWFIGAV
+11 RHSGWFIGTV
-21 LALTALFAL
+21 MALTVLFAL
-30 PILFM
+30 PIVFM
-35 ERPGPASQDPG
+35 APPGPASQDPG

-64 HVTTFIVEDPLAD
+64 HVTTFIVEDP
-77 PPEDQQGDILR
+77 QGDILR
-88 QQPLWDLYRN
+88 QQPLWELYQN
-98 ERKLRASELGSF
+98 ERKLRASDLGSL
-110 LYKGYDADNERQI
+110 LYSGYDADRERQI
-123 LGVYT
+123 LGIYT

-137 LLDPGTAASL
+137 LLDPSTATSL
-147 ETATDPQVKAAIS
+147 ETATDDQVKAAIS
-160 RILDSPAGRPLR
+160 RILDSPTGRPLR
-172 GSLSKDASFQTIIL
+172 GSLSKDASFQTRIVY
-186 DGQEIKTW
+186 GQEINSW
-194 RSAAFSAF
+194 SSAAFSAF
-202 VASDNA
+202 VASDNE

-223 VTLGKERFNRRVQEI
+223 VTLGKERFNRRVREI
-238 LRSGQTS
+238 LQTEQSS
-245 YRLWGV
+245 YQLWGV

-265 AIPFIVATV
+265 AIPFIAATV

-284 LRSAGIV
+284 LRSLGIA
-291 GLAFLGLAMLFVWL
+291 GLAFLGLLMLFVWL
-305 KGLTILAGLGSSLIL
+305 KGLTILVGLGSSLIL

-346 SRRLAEPSLALRAGF
+346 TRRVAEPSLALRAGF
-361 AGVLGALTLAML
+361 TGVIGALTLAML

-378 FLANVTSGIETVI
+378 FLANLTSGIETVI

-418 LDQRRLGFAY
+418 LDQRRLKSSPQHGRAFGDAQEP
-428 KRNVASSGGQGT
+428 VSAGSTSTPPTGLAS
-440 ELADESASPPAGA
+440 AA
-453 MIAGAVLAFAHHR
+453 IAGAVLEMARHR
-466 WAVLPLAATLTAAA
+466 WAVLPIAAALTAAA
-480 TLLAFQLESNLD
+480 TLLAFQLEPNLD

-513 TAPALSGEPAVIYI
+513 TAAALSGEPAVIYI
-527 RGDLTSTQSLDG
+527 RGDLTTPESLAAIRD
-539 LRELL
+539 LL
-544 DRLSKNGR
+544 DRLSENSR
-552 LGQSADGRVSLYS
+552 LGQAEDGQVSLYA

-574 ITGNAYARSQVME
+574 VTENPYARSQVLAKSRVDITDE
-587 DTGVAISDDDGDQ
+587 NGDQ
-600 IPDGPKQMRAA
+600 IPDSPGQVQAA

-616 RQGVPLNE
+616 RHGVPLNE
-624 TTMVYDPIQVRETLH
+624 STMVYDSIQVRETLH
-639 HDPTL
+639 YDPSQS
-644 PGEQE
+644 GEQE

-656 LGSRQQANIE
+656 LGSRQQANIGS
-666 AARQALEQD
+666 ARQALEQD
-675 LEPLRRVPGVSFVG
+675 LDPMRQVPSISFVG

-721 LLTFWMRSVTLAVVT
+721 LLAFWMRSVTLAVVT

-745 WLYAFMYVSGYSLNF
+745 WLYAFMYVAGYSLNF

-784 REELSRG
+784 REELGRG
-791 HGAEEAMRAAAS
+791 QGAEEALRAAAS
-803 GTGVALAGSAAS
+803 GTGVALAGSAGS

-835 IITAAMIFMAA
+835 VITAAMIFMAA

-852 LPSLLLLTHRA
+852 LPSLLLLTHRE
-863 PPPHAIILPPT
+863 P
-874 GVPTGKFGAQIPP
+874 KR
-887 PSRPSAAETP
+887 SS
-897 TLRERT
+897 
-903 R
+903 

>member
-1 MAGRT
+1 MAGRS
-6 GNYIV
+6 GDYIV

-21 LALTALFAL
+21 LVLTALFTL

-77 PPEDQQGDILR
+77 PSENQQGDILR

-98 ERKLRASELGSF
+98 ERKLRASELARF
-110 LYKGYDADNERQI
+110 LYTGYDADNERQI

-137 LLDPGTAASL
+137 LLDPSTAASL
-147 ETATDPQVKAAIS
+147 ETATDQQVKAAIS

-172 GSLSKDASFQTIIL
+172 GSLSKDASFQTTIV
-186 DGQEIKTW
+186 DGQEIKSW
-194 RSAAFSAF
+194 RAAAFSVF

-284 LRSAGIV
+284 LRSMGIV

-346 SRRLAEPSLALRAGF
+346 SRRLVEPSLALRAGF

-391 GFGIGAGIAVLSSYV
+391 GFGIGAGIAVLSSYI

-418 LDQRRLGFAY
+418 LDQRRLGLVY
-428 KRNVASSGGQGT
+428 ERNEASRGGQGT
-440 ELADESASPPAGA
+440 ELADESASHPVGA
-453 MIAGAVLAFAHHR
+453 MLAGAVLAFAHHR

-480 TLLAFQLESNLD
+480 TLLAFQLEPNLD

-527 RGDLTSTQSLDG
+527 RGDLTSAESLDG

-552 LGQSADGRVSLYS
+552 LGQSAEGQVSLYS
-565 RTLFQLLSR
+565 RTLFQLLSK
-574 ITGNAYARSQVME
+574 ITGNAYARSQVMD

-600 IPDGPKQMRAA
+600 VPDGPEQVRAA

-639 HDPTL
+639 HDPTQL
-644 PGEQE
+644 GEQE

-675 LEPLRRVPGVSFVG
+675 LEPLRRVPDISFVG

-721 LLTFWMRSVTLAVVT
+721 LLAFWMRSVTLAVVT

-745 WLYAFMYVSGYSLNF
+745 WLYAFMYVAGYSLNF

-784 REELSRG
+784 REEMGRG

-820 AVMAF
+820 SVMAF

-835 IITAAMIFMAA
+835 VITAAMIFMAA
-846 AAALFV
+846 VAALFV
-852 LPSLLLLTHRA
+852 LPSLLLLTHRGS
-863 PPPHAIILPPT
+863 PHGHSKPERSESAES
-874 GVPTGKFGAQIPP
+874 QIPK
-887 PSRPSAAETP
+887 
-897 TLRERT
+897 
-903 R
+903 

>member
-1 MAGRT
+1 MLSTSSQSVLASRT
-6 GNYIV
+6 SDFIL
-11 RHSGWFIGAV
+11 RHSGWFIGTV
-21 LALTALFAL
+21 LALTVLFAL
-30 PILFM
+30 PIVFM
-35 ERPGPASQDPG
+35 APPGPASQDPG

-64 HVTTFIVEDPLAD
+64 HVTTFIVEDP
-77 PPEDQQGDILR
+77 QGDILR
-88 QQPLWDLYRN
+88 QQPLWELYQN
-98 ERKLRASELGSF
+98 ERKLRASDLGSL
-110 LYKGYDADNERQI
+110 LYSGYDADRERQI
-123 LGVYT
+123 LGIYT

-137 LLDPGTAASL
+137 LLDPSTATSL
-147 ETATDPQVKAAIS
+147 KTATDDQVKAAIS
-160 RILDSPAGRPLR
+160 RILDSPTGRPLR
-172 GSLSKDASFQTIIL
+172 GSLSKDASFQTKIV
-186 DGQEIKTW
+186 DGQEINSW
-194 RSAAFSAF
+194 SSAAFSAF
-202 VASDNA
+202 VASDNE

-223 VTLGKERFNRRVQEI
+223 VTLGKERFNRRVREI
-238 LRSGQTS
+238 LQTEQSS
-245 YRLWGV
+245 YQLWGV

-265 AIPFIVATV
+265 AIPFIAATV

-284 LRSAGIV
+284 LRSLGIA
-291 GLAFLGLAMLFVWL
+291 GLAFLGLLMLFVWL
-305 KGLTILAGLGSSLIL
+305 KGLTILVGLGSSLIL

-346 SRRLAEPSLALRAGF
+346 TRRVAEPSLALRAGF
-361 AGVLGALTLAML
+361 TGVIGALTLAML

-378 FLANVTSGIETVI
+378 FLANLTSGIETVI

-418 LDQRRLGFAY
+418 LDQRRLESSPQHGRAFGDAQEP
-428 KRNVASSGGQGT
+428 VSAGSTSAPPTGLAS
-440 ELADESASPPAGA
+440 AA
-453 MIAGAVLAFAHHR
+453 IAGAVLEMARHR
-466 WAVLPLAATLTAAA
+466 WAVLPIAAVLTAAA
-480 TLLAFQLESNLD
+480 TLLAFQLEPNLD

-513 TAPALSGEPAVIYI
+513 TAAALSGEPAVIYI
-527 RGDLTSTQSLDG
+527 RGDLTTPESLAAIRD
-539 LRELL
+539 LL
-544 DRLSKNGR
+544 DRLSENSR
-552 LGQSADGRVSLYS
+552 LGQAEDGQVSLYA

-574 ITGNAYARSQVME
+574 VTENPYARSQVLAKSRVDIIDE
-587 DTGVAISDDDGDQ
+587 NGDQ
-600 IPDGPKQMRAA
+600 IPDSPGQVQAA

-616 RQGVPLNE
+616 RHGVPLNE
-624 TTMVYDPIQVRETLH
+624 STMVYDSIQVRETLH
-639 HDPTL
+639 YDPSQS
-644 PGEQE
+644 GEQE

-656 LGSRQQANIE
+656 LGSRQQANIGS
-666 AARQALEQD
+666 ARQALEQD
-675 LEPLRRVPGVSFVG
+675 LDPMRQVPSISFVG

-721 LLTFWMRSVTLAVVT
+721 LLAFWMRSVTLAVVT

-745 WLYAFMYVSGYSLNF
+745 WLYAFMYVAGYSLNF

-784 REELSRG
+784 REELGRG
-791 HGAEEAMRAAAS
+791 QGAEEALRAAAS
-803 GTGVALAGSAAS
+803 GTGVALAGSAGS

-835 IITAAMIFMAA
+835 VITAAMIFMAA

-852 LPSLLLLTHRA
+852 LPSLLLLTHRE
-863 PPPHAIILPPT
+863 P
-874 GVPTGKFGAQIPP
+874 KR
-887 PSRPSAAETP
+887 SS
-897 TLRERT
+897 
-903 R
+903 

>member
-1 MAGRT
+1 MAGWT
-6 GNYIV
+6 GDYIV
-11 RHSGWFIGAV
+11 GHSGWFIGTV
-21 LALTALFAL
+21 LALTALLAL

-64 HVTTFIVEDPLAD
+64 HVTTFIVEDPR
-77 PPEDQQGDILR
+77 GDMLR
-88 QQPLWDLYRN
+88 QQPLWELYQN
-98 ERKLRASELGSF
+98 ERKLRESDLGSF
-110 LYKGYDADNERQI
+110 LYSGYDADNERQI
-123 LGVYT
+123 RGVYT
-128 IADAVQNLF
+128 IADAVQSLF

-147 ETATDPQVKAAIS
+147 ETATDEQVKSAIS
-160 RILDSPAGRPLR
+160 RILDSPLGRPAR
-172 GSLSKDASFQTIIL
+172 ASLSKDATYQTTIV
-186 DGQEIKTW
+186 DGREIKSW

-223 VTLGKERFNRRVQEI
+223 VTLGKERFNRQVQEI
-238 LRSGQTS
+238 LRSDQES
-245 YRLWGV
+245 YQLWGV

-284 LRSAGIV
+284 LRSMGIV
-291 GLAFLGLAMLFVWL
+291 GLAFLGLLMLFVWL
-305 KGLTILAGLGSSLIL
+305 KGLTILVGLGSSLIL

-346 SRRLAEPSLALRAGF
+346 SRRVTEPSLALRAGF

-391 GFGIGAGIAVLSSYV
+391 GFGIGAGIAVLSSYI

-418 LDQRRLGFAY
+418 LDQRRLRFAS
-428 KRNVASSGGQGT
+428 RRDVTLRDNQGAKP
-440 ELADESASPPAGA
+440 ADKPPSRPVDAA
-453 MIAGAVLAFAHHR
+453 IAGTVLAFAHHR

-480 TLLAFQLESNLD
+480 ILLAFQLEPNLD

-513 TAPALSGEPAVIYI
+513 TAPALSGEPAVIYV
-527 RGDLTSTQSLDG
+527 RGDLTSPESLDG

-552 LGQSADGRVSLYS
+552 LGRSKDGQVSLYS
-565 RTLFQLLSR
+565 RTPFQLLSR
-574 ITGNAYARSQVME
+574 ITTNPYARSQVLAG
-587 DTGVAISDDDGDQ
+587 TGVEITDEDGDQ
-600 IPDGPKQMRAA
+600 IPDGPEQVRAA
-611 FDYMV
+611 LDYMN
-616 RQGVPLNE
+616 RHGVPLNE
-624 TTMVYDPIQVRETLH
+624 STMVYDPIQVRETLRQ
-639 HDPTL
+639 DPSQ
-644 PGEQE
+644 PNEHE

-675 LEPLRRVPGVSFVG
+675 LEPLRRVPGINFVG

-721 LLTFWMRSVTLAVVT
+721 LLTFWMRSVTLALVT

-745 WLYAFMYVSGYSLNF
+745 WLYAFMHVAGYSLNF

-784 REELSRG
+784 REELGRG
-791 HGAEEAMRAAAS
+791 NGAEEALRAAAS

-835 IITAAMIFMAA
+835 VITAVMIFMAA
-846 AAALFV
+846 VAALFV
-852 LPSLLLLTHRA
+852 LPSLLLVVHRGCPHPGLR
-863 PPPHAIILPPT
+863 PPLSQRQK
-874 GVPTGKFGAQIPP
+874 GRG
-887 PSRPSAAETP
+887 
-897 TLRERT
+897 
-903 R
+903 

>member
-1 MAGRT
+1 MLSTSSQSVLASRT
-6 GNYIV
+6 SDFIL
-11 RHSGWFIGAV
+11 RHSGWFIGTV
-21 LALTALFAL
+21 LALTVLFAL
-30 PILFM
+30 PIVFM
-35 ERPGPASQDPG
+35 APPGPASQDPG

-64 HVTTFIVEDPLAD
+64 HVTTFIVEDP
-77 PPEDQQGDILR
+77 QGDILR
-88 QQPLWDLYRN
+88 QQPLWELYQN
-98 ERKLRASELGSF
+98 ERKLRASDLGSL
-110 LYKGYDADNERQI
+110 LYSGYDADRERQI
-123 LGVYT
+123 LGIYT

-137 LLDPGTAASL
+137 LLDPSTATSL
-147 ETATDPQVKAAIS
+147 KTATDDQVKAAIS
-160 RILDSPAGRPLR
+160 RILDSPTGRPLR
-172 GSLSKDASFQTIIL
+172 GSLSKDASFQTKIV
-186 DGQEIKTW
+186 DGQEINSW
-194 RSAAFSAF
+194 SSAAFSAF
-202 VASDNA
+202 VASDNE

-223 VTLGKERFNRRVQEI
+223 VTLGKERFNRRVREI
-238 LRSGQTS
+238 LQTEQSS
-245 YRLWGV
+245 YQLWGV

-265 AIPFIVATV
+265 AIPFIAATV

-284 LRSAGIV
+284 LRSLGIA
-291 GLAFLGLAMLFVWL
+291 GLAFLGLLMLFVWL
-305 KGLTILAGLGSSLIL
+305 KGLTILVGLGSSLIL

-346 SRRLAEPSLALRAGF
+346 TRRVAEPSLALRAGF
-361 AGVLGALTLAML
+361 TGVIGALTLAML

-378 FLANVTSGIETVI
+378 FLANLTSGIETVI

-418 LDQRRLGFAY
+418 LDQRRL
-428 KRNVASSGGQGT
+428 
-440 ELADESASPPAGA
+440 EASPQHGRAFGDAQEPVSAGSTSA
-453 MIAGAVLAFAHHR
+453 PPTGLASAAIAGAVLEMARHR
-466 WAVLPLAATLTAAA
+466 WAVLPIAAVLTAAA
-480 TLLAFQLESNLD
+480 TLLAFQLEPNLD

-513 TAPALSGEPAVIYI
+513 TAAALSGEPAVIYI
-527 RGDLTSTQSLDG
+527 RGDLTTPESLAAIRD
-539 LRELL
+539 LL
-544 DRLSKNGR
+544 DRLSENSR
-552 LGQSADGRVSLYS
+552 LGQAEDGQVSLYA

-574 ITGNAYARSQVME
+574 VTENPYARSQVLAKSRVDITDE
-587 DTGVAISDDDGDQ
+587 NGDQ
-600 IPDGPKQMRAA
+600 IPDSPGQVQAA

-616 RQGVPLNE
+616 RHGVPLNE
-624 TTMVYDPIQVRETLH
+624 STMVYDSIQVRETLH
-639 HDPTL
+639 YDPSQS
-644 PGEQE
+644 GEQE

-656 LGSRQQANIE
+656 LGSRQQANIGS
-666 AARQALEQD
+666 ARQALEQD
-675 LEPLRRVPGVSFVG
+675 LDPMRQVPSISFVG

-721 LLTFWMRSVTLAVVT
+721 LLAFWMRSVTLAVVT

-745 WLYAFMYVSGYSLNF
+745 WLYAFMYVAGYSLNF

-784 REELSRG
+784 REELGRG
-791 HGAEEAMRAAAS
+791 QGAEEALRAAAS
-803 GTGVALAGSAAS
+803 GTGVALAGSAGS

-835 IITAAMIFMAA
+835 VITAAMIFMAA

-852 LPSLLLLTHRA
+852 LPSLLLLTHRE
-863 PPPHAIILPPT
+863 P
-874 GVPTGKFGAQIPP
+874 KR
-887 PSRPSAAETP
+887 SS
-897 TLRERT
+897 
-903 R
+903 

>member
-1 MAGRT
+1 MLSTSSQSVLASRT
-6 GNYIV
+6 SDFIL
-11 RHSGWFIGAV
+11 RHSGWFIGTV
-21 LALTALFAL
+21 LALTVLFAL
-30 PILFM
+30 PIVFM
-35 ERPGPASQDPG
+35 APPGPASQDPG

-64 HVTTFIVEDPLAD
+64 HVTTFIVEDP
-77 PPEDQQGDILR
+77 QGDILR
-88 QQPLWDLYRN
+88 QQPLWELYQN
-98 ERKLRASELGSF
+98 ERKLRASDLGSL
-110 LYKGYDADNERQI
+110 LYSGYDADRERQI
-123 LGVYT
+123 LGIYT

-137 LLDPGTAASL
+137 LLDPSTATSL
-147 ETATDPQVKAAIS
+147 KTATDDQVKAAIS
-160 RILDSPAGRPLR
+160 RILDSPTGRPLR
-172 GSLSKDASFQTIIL
+172 GSLSKDASFQTKIV
-186 DGQEIKTW
+186 DGQEINSW
-194 RSAAFSAF
+194 SSAAFSAF
-202 VASDNA
+202 VASDNE

-223 VTLGKERFNRRVQEI
+223 VTLGKERFNRRVREI
-238 LRSGQTS
+238 LQTEQSS
-245 YRLWGV
+245 YQLWGV

-265 AIPFIVATV
+265 AIPFIAATV

-284 LRSAGIV
+284 LRSLGIA
-291 GLAFLGLAMLFVWL
+291 GLAFLGLLMLFVWL
-305 KGLTILAGLGSSLIL
+305 KGLTILVGLGSSLIL

-346 SRRLAEPSLALRAGF
+346 TRRVAEPSLALRAGF
-361 AGVLGALTLAML
+361 TGVIGALTLAML

-378 FLANVTSGIETVI
+378 FLANLTSGIETVI

-418 LDQRRLGFAY
+418 LDQRRLKSSPQHGRAFGDAQEP
-428 KRNVASSGGQGT
+428 VSAGSTSTPPTGLAS
-440 ELADESASPPAGA
+440 AA
-453 MIAGAVLAFAHHR
+453 IAGAVLEMARHR
-466 WAVLPLAATLTAAA
+466 WAVLPIAAVLTAAA
-480 TLLAFQLESNLD
+480 TLLAFQLEPNLD

-513 TAPALSGEPAVIYI
+513 TAAALSGEPAVIYI
-527 RGDLTSTQSLDG
+527 RGDLTTPESLAAIRD
-539 LRELL
+539 LL
-544 DRLSKNGR
+544 DRLSENSR
-552 LGQSADGRVSLYS
+552 LGQAEDGQVSLYA

-574 ITGNAYARSQVME
+574 VTENPYARSQVLAKS
-587 DTGVAISDDDGDQ
+587 GVDITDKNGDQ
-600 IPDGPKQMRAA
+600 IPDSPGQLQAA

-616 RQGVPLNE
+616 RHGVPLNE
-624 TTMVYDPIQVRETLH
+624 STMVYDSIQVRETLH
-639 HDPTL
+639 YDPSQS
-644 PGEQE
+644 GEQE

-656 LGSRQQANIE
+656 LGSRQQANIGS
-666 AARQALEQD
+666 ARQALEQD
-675 LEPLRRVPGVSFVG
+675 LDPMRQVPSISFVG

-721 LLTFWMRSVTLAVVT
+721 LLAFWMRSVTLAVVT

-745 WLYAFMYVSGYSLNF
+745 WLYAFMYVAGYSLNF

-784 REELSRG
+784 REELGRG
-791 HGAEEAMRAAAS
+791 HGAEEALRAAAS
-803 GTGVALAGSAAS
+803 GTGVALAGSAGS

-835 IITAAMIFMAA
+835 VITAAMIFMAA

-852 LPSLLLLTHRA
+852 LPSLLLLTHRE
-863 PPPHAIILPPT
+863 P
-874 GVPTGKFGAQIPP
+874 KR
-887 PSRPSAAETP
+887 SS
-897 TLRERT
+897 
-903 R
+903 

>member
-1 MAGRT
+1 MLSTSSQSVLASRT
-6 GNYIV
+6 SDFIL
-11 RHSGWFIGAV
+11 RHSGWFIGTV
-21 LALTALFAL
+21 LALTVLFAL
-30 PILFM
+30 PIVFM
-35 ERPGPASQDPG
+35 APPGPASQDPG

-64 HVTTFIVEDPLAD
+64 HVTTFIVEDP
-77 PPEDQQGDILR
+77 QGDILR
-88 QQPLWDLYRN
+88 QQPLWELYQN
-98 ERKLRASELGSF
+98 ERKLRASDLGSL
-110 LYKGYDADNERQI
+110 LYSGYDADRERQI
-123 LGVYT
+123 LGIYT

-137 LLDPGTAASL
+137 LLDPNTATSL
-147 ETATDPQVKAAIS
+147 KTATDDQVKAAIS
-160 RILDSPAGRPLR
+160 RILDSPTGRPLR
-172 GSLSKDASFQTIIL
+172 GSLSKDASFQTRIVY
-186 DGQEIKTW
+186 GQEINSW
-194 RSAAFSAF
+194 SSAAFSAF
-202 VASDNA
+202 VASDNE

-223 VTLGKERFNRRVQEI
+223 VTLGKERFNRRVREI
-238 LRSGQTS
+238 LQTEQSS
-245 YRLWGV
+245 YQLWGV

-265 AIPFIVATV
+265 AIPFIAATV

-284 LRSAGIV
+284 LRSLGIA
-291 GLAFLGLAMLFVWL
+291 GLAFLGLLMLFVWL
-305 KGLTILAGLGSSLIL
+305 KGLTILVGLGSSLIL

-346 SRRLAEPSLALRAGF
+346 TRRVAEPSLALRAGF
-361 AGVLGALTLAML
+361 TGVMGALTLAML

-378 FLANVTSGIETVI
+378 FLANLTSGIETVI

-418 LDQRRLGFAY
+418 LDQRRLE
-428 KRNVASSGGQGT
+428 SSPQHGRAFGDAQEPVSAGSTSTPPT
-440 ELADESASPPAGA
+440 ELASAA
-453 MIAGAVLAFAHHR
+453 IAGAVLEMARHR
-466 WAVLPLAATLTAAA
+466 WAVLPIAAALTAAA
-480 TLLAFQLESNLD
+480 TLLAFQLEPNLD

-513 TAPALSGEPAVIYI
+513 TAAALSGEPAVIYI
-527 RGDLTSTQSLDG
+527 RGDLTTPESLAAIRD
-539 LRELL
+539 LL
-544 DRLSKNGR
+544 DRLSENSR
-552 LGQSADGRVSLYS
+552 LGQAEDGQVSLYA

-574 ITGNAYARSQVME
+574 VTENPYARSQVLAKSRVDITDE
-587 DTGVAISDDDGDQ
+587 NGDQ
-600 IPDGPKQMRAA
+600 IPDSPGQVQAA

-616 RQGVPLNE
+616 RHGVPLNE
-624 TTMVYDPIQVRETLH
+624 STMVYDSIQVRETLH
-639 HDPTL
+639 YDPSQS
-644 PGEQE
+644 GEQE

-666 AARQALEQD
+666 SARQALEQD
-675 LEPLRRVPGVSFVG
+675 LDPMRQVPSISFVG

-721 LLTFWMRSVTLAVVT
+721 LLAFWMRSVTLAVVT

-745 WLYAFMYVSGYSLNF
+745 WLYAFMYIAGYSLNF

-784 REELSRG
+784 REELGRG
-791 HGAEEAMRAAAS
+791 HDAEEALRAAAS
-803 GTGVALAGSAAS
+803 GTGVALAGSAGS

-835 IITAAMIFMAA
+835 VITAAMIFMAA

-852 LPSLLLLTHRA
+852 LPSLLLLTHRE
-863 PPPHAIILPPT
+863 P
-874 GVPTGKFGAQIPP
+874 KR
-887 PSRPSAAETP
+887 SS
-897 TLRERT
+897 
-903 R
+903 

>member
-1 MAGRT
+1 MLSTSSQSVLASRT
-6 GNYIV
+6 SDFIL
-11 RHSGWFIGAV
+11 RHSGWFIGTV
-21 LALTALFAL
+21 LALTVLFAL
-30 PILFM
+30 PIVFM
-35 ERPGPASQDPG
+35 APPGPASQDPG

-64 HVTTFIVEDPLAD
+64 HVTTFIVEDP
-77 PPEDQQGDILR
+77 QGDILR
-88 QQPLWDLYRN
+88 QQPLWELYQN
-98 ERKLRASELGSF
+98 ERKLRASDLGSL
-110 LYKGYDADNERQI
+110 LYSGYDADRERQI
-123 LGVYT
+123 LGIYT

-137 LLDPGTAASL
+137 LLDPSTATSL
-147 ETATDPQVKAAIS
+147 KTATDDQVKAAIS
-160 RILDSPAGRPLR
+160 RILDSPTGRPLR
-172 GSLSKDASFQTIIL
+172 GSLSKDASFQTKIV
-186 DGQEIKTW
+186 DGQAINSW
-194 RSAAFSAF
+194 SSAAFSAF
-202 VASDNA
+202 VASDNE

-223 VTLGKERFNRRVQEI
+223 VTLGKERFNRRVREI
-238 LRSGQTS
+238 LQTEQSS
-245 YRLWGV
+245 YQLWGV

-265 AIPFIVATV
+265 AIPFIAATV

-284 LRSAGIV
+284 LRSLGIA
-291 GLAFLGLAMLFVWL
+291 GLAFLGLLMLFVWL
-305 KGLTILAGLGSSLIL
+305 KGLTILVGLGSSLIL

-346 SRRLAEPSLALRAGF
+346 TRRVAEPSLALRAGF
-361 AGVLGALTLAML
+361 TGVIGALTLAML

-378 FLANVTSGIETVI
+378 FLANLTSGIETVI

-418 LDQRRLGFAY
+418 LDQRRLESSPQHGRVFGDAQEP
-428 KRNVASSGGQGT
+428 VSAGSTSAPPTGLAS
-440 ELADESASPPAGA
+440 AA
-453 MIAGAVLAFAHHR
+453 IAGAVLEMARHR
-466 WAVLPLAATLTAAA
+466 WAVLPIAAALTAAA
-480 TLLAFQLESNLD
+480 TLLAFQLEPNLD

-513 TAPALSGEPAVIYI
+513 TAAALSGEPAVIYI
-527 RGDLTSTQSLDG
+527 RGDLTTPESLAAIRD
-539 LRELL
+539 LL
-544 DRLSKNGR
+544 DRLSENSR
-552 LGQSADGRVSLYS
+552 LGQAEDGQVSLYA

-574 ITGNAYARSQVME
+574 VTENPYARSQVLAKSRVDITDE
-587 DTGVAISDDDGDQ
+587 NGDQ
-600 IPDGPKQMRAA
+600 IPDSPGQVQAA

-616 RQGVPLNE
+616 RHGVPLNE
-624 TTMVYDPIQVRETLH
+624 STMVYDSIQVRETLH
-639 HDPTL
+639 YDPSQS
-644 PGEQE
+644 GEQE

-656 LGSRQQANIE
+656 LGSRQQANIGS
-666 AARQALEQD
+666 ARQALEQD
-675 LEPLRRVPGVSFVG
+675 LDPMRQVPSISFVG

-721 LLTFWMRSVTLAVVT
+721 LLAFWMRSVTLAVVT

-745 WLYAFMYVSGYSLNF
+745 WLYAFMYVAGYSLNF

-784 REELSRG
+784 REELGRG
-791 HGAEEAMRAAAS
+791 QGAEEALRAAAS
-803 GTGVALAGSAAS
+803 GTGVALAGSAGS

-835 IITAAMIFMAA
+835 VITAAMIFMAA

-852 LPSLLLLTHRA
+852 LPSLLLLTHRE
-863 PPPHAIILPPT
+863 P
-874 GVPTGKFGAQIPP
+874 KR
-887 PSRPSAAETP
+887 SS
-897 TLRERT
+897 
-903 R
+903 